1 MANVIIV
8 LALIAIAVIAIR
20 SAVKR
25 FNGGCCGEGDTPVK
39 IKPKDANTA
48 HYKYKTTAYIDGMTC
63 AHCKARVE
71 NAFNSLPECCAK
83 VDLKKK
89 CVYIRTNAPLTD
101 TEISAMVE
109 KNGYSFVKSERGRQ

>member
-25 FNGGCCGEGDTPVK
+25 FNGGCCGGGDTPVE

-63 AHCKARVE
+63 AHCKVRVE
-71 NAFNSLPECCAK
+71 NAFNSLPECCAR
-83 VDLKKK
+83 VDLKKNA
-89 CVYIRTNAPLTD
+89 RTSGQTRRSPTPKSARRSRKTAIPL
-101 TEISAMVE
+101 
-109 KNGYSFVKSERGRQ
+109 